1 MSDSKRYAVA
11 IHDGRGW
18 HTVLT
23 TSSVAVAD
31 HSAHLL
37 LQWTMYCD
45 DTRVI
50 DRQPERKA

>member
-1 MSDSKRYAVA
+1 MRDSERYAVA

-18 HTVLT
+18 HTVFT
-23 TSSVAVAD
+23 TWSIAVAYY
-31 HSAHLL
+31 SAHLL